1 MSYLFKYFYN
11 QVKNNQGESAM
22 ADKKPTN
29 SYVHVCAAA
38 CLFVYAPH
46 GYSAHESQKTPLEME
61 AKAVVT

>member
-1 MSYLFKYFYN
+1 
-11 QVKNNQGESAM
+11 M

-46 GYSAHESQKTPLEME
+46 GYSAHESQKKITPLEME
-61 AKAVVT
+61 AQAVVT